1 MARFYN
7 TSQTDFVD
15 YNAGQRQQQPSGGMA
30 ADLFGDINALPQ
42 DRPRL
47 QELITGYESEIDGIV
62 SQLQANPR
70 AVRQLQP
77 QIQSIRQRLAMDKT
91 AGELKAISDRYSQYS
106 DVRKRYTES
115 LKDDPFQATMA
126 LNELDASLSP
136 IEYDPQTGSF
146 NQIQPQAY
154 VAPLTDAD
162 KNKWFTTYVPKIT
175 DTLLEQV
182 KEQEGLDKYTT
193 LLERG
198 ELKGVLKERAL
209 RILAQQVTPQMIAAE
224 NQRRRFAGD
233 TEIDESS
240 FFDPATGQPN
250 LNTYLGRMVEAA
262 AESVANTQRDTQFIQ
277 NQDEAALARMKG
289 NEDLRVAR
297 GRARIDDRDANWW
310 ADRLGALY
318 RGEGYDINEAG
329 FAQSSFLTGNETE
342 DGWVVQS
349 VTKVAGR
356 EPIVSLIKPET
367 RNSNGVVLAPAQER
381 SAPLNIDLLGSL
393 KSFPKSF
400 VPKVDAVLRSDP
412 NYDATSRNLSGE
424 EPYLPMEDND
434 IQRRQQPQQQPQGR
448 QTRRQQSTA
457 APRRVPGINY

>member
-47 QELITGYESEIDGIV
+47 QDLISGYESEIDGVV

-91 AGELKAISDRYSQYS
+91 AGELKAISDRYNQYS
-106 DVRKRYTES
+106 EVRKRYTES

-126 LNELDASLSP
+126 LNELDASLEP
-136 IEYDPQTGSF
+136 IQFDPQTGSF

-162 KNKWFTTYVPKIT
+162 KNKWFSTYVPKIA
-175 DTLLEQV
+175 DTVLEQI
-182 KEQEGLDKYTT
+182 KEQEGLDRYTT

-198 ELKGVLKERAL
+198 ELKGILKDRAL
-209 RILAQQVTPQMIAAE
+209 RILSQQVTPQMVAAE

-233 TEIDESS
+233 TEVDEST
-240 FFDPATGQPN
+240 FFDPTTGKPN

-310 ADRLGALY
+310 AERTAALY
-318 RGEGYDINEAG
+318 QGQGYDVEQQTPEG
-329 FAQSSFLTGNETE
+329 MRKESSFLTGQKTR
-342 DGWVVQS
+342 DGFIVQS
-349 VTKVAGR
+349 VQYSPRPGQPATPVVV
-356 EPIVSLIKPET
+356 VSKPAVV
-367 RNSNGVVLAPAQER
+367 NSNGVETSPASTR
-381 SAPLNIDLLGSL
+381 MVPLNIDFYTNLEA
-393 KSFPKSF
+393 FPSSY
-400 VPKVDAVLRSDP
+400 VPKVARAL
-412 NYDATSRNLSGE
+412 E
-424 EPYLPMEDND
+424 E
-434 IQRRQQPQQQPQGR
+434 QQGYSQEQERLARPEEGQPS
-448 QTRRQQSTA
+448 RRQQSTTTR
-457 APRRVPGINY
+457 RRVPGINY

>member
-47 QELITGYESEIDGIV
+47 QELITGYENEIEGLV

-70 AVRQLQP
+70 AQRQLQP

-91 AGELKAISDRYSQYS
+91 AGELKAIGDRYNQYS

-126 LNELDASLSP
+126 LNELDSSLEP
-136 IEYDPQTGSF
+136 IQFDPQTGSF

-162 KNKWFTTYVPKIT
+162 KNKWFTTYVPKIA

-182 KEQEGLDKYTT
+182 KEQEGIDRFTT

-198 ELKGVLKERAL
+198 ELKGVLKDRAL
-209 RILAQQVTPQMIAAE
+209 RILSQQVTPQMIAAE

-233 TEIDESS
+233 TEIDEGQ
-240 FFDPATGQPN
+240 FFDPATGKPN

-277 NQDEAALARMKG
+277 NQDEAGLERLKG

-310 ADRLGALY
+310 AERTAALY
-318 RGEGYDINEAG
+318 QGQGYDVEQQTPEG
-329 FAQSSFLTGNETE
+329 MRKESSFLTGQKTR
-342 DGWVVQS
+342 DGYTVQS
-349 VTKVAGR
+349 IQYSPRPGQPATPVAVLTKPAV
-356 EPIVSLIKPET
+356 
-367 RNSNGVVLAPAQER
+367 RNSNLVELEPA
-381 SAPLNIDLLGSL
+381 STKMIPLNIDFYTNLEA
-393 KSFPKSF
+393 FPSSY
-400 VPKVDAVLRSDP
+400 VPKIARALEEQQGYSQEQERLVRP
-412 NYDATSRNLSGE
+412 EESRR
-424 EPYLPMEDND
+424 P
-434 IQRRQQPQQQPQGR
+434 
-448 QTRRQQSTA
+448 TRRQQSTTT
-457 APRRVPGINY
+457 PRRVPGINY

>member
-15 YNAGQRQQQPSGGMA
+15 YNAGQRQQQQQQPSGGMA

-47 QELITGYESEIDGIV
+47 QDIISGYESEIDGVV

-91 AGELKAISDRYSQYS
+91 AGELKAISDRYNQYS
-106 DVRKRYTES
+106 EVRKRYTES

-126 LNELDASLSP
+126 LNELDASLEP
-136 IEYDPQTGSF
+136 IQFDPQTGSF

-162 KNKWFTTYVPKIT
+162 KNKWFSTYVPKIA
-175 DTLLEQV
+175 DTVLEQI
-182 KEQEGLDKYTT
+182 KEQEGLDRYTT

-198 ELKGVLKERAL
+198 ELKGILKDRAL
-209 RILAQQVTPQMIAAE
+209 RILSQQVTPQMVAAE

-233 TEIDESS
+233 TEVDEST
-240 FFDPATGQPN
+240 FFDPTTGKPN

-310 ADRLGALY
+310 ADRTAALF
-318 RGEGYDINEAG
+318 RGEGYTADVQTPEG
-329 FAQSSFLTGNETE
+329 VRKESTFLNGQKTR
-342 DGWVVQS
+342 DGYTVESIQYAARPGQRGAPVAIL
-349 VTKVAGR
+349 TKPAVRNANLVEL
-356 EPIVSLIKPET
+356 EPAKTKML
-367 RNSNGVVLAPAQER
+367 
-381 SAPLNIDLLGSL
+381 PLNIDFYTSL
-393 KSFPKSF
+393 EDFPSSYI
-400 VPKVDAVLRSDP
+400 PKIAAVLE
-412 NYDATSRNLSGE
+412 NEGE
-424 EPYLPMEDND
+424 YSPQEQRLVLPE
-434 IQRRQQPQQQPQGR
+434 QQPQGKSVRTQQSTRRQQPVRP
-448 QTRRQQSTA
+448 
-457 APRRVPGINY
+457 PGIRPAN